1 MTRKGRA
8 VGWRGKYFFL
18 KNKKNNSY
26 FPSKLIALFITLLFL
41 PLLAYEKVN
50 SEENSK
56 LVTIPKQELTS
67 EYIDFNQYILGSGDI
82 IDISVSYI
90 PELSGKFQIG
100 PEGLIYLPE
109 VGPIIAEGVTLDQL
123 RTKLIK
129 KYSKVAI
136 NPNIYVRIFSY
147 KPVRVFVRGEVSR
160 PGFYSLTSGTQFD
173 SNNSFRL
180 SKQPMQGQTSTNNS
194 IELAKT
200 NPVQNQ
206 FPTLFDALRSSQG
219 VTAYSDLSNIQIIR
233 KLPGNQNSHIET
245 NVNLLS
251 LFMDGDQ
258 SQNIRIF
265 DKDIITVSR
274 NNTIVSEQLEI
285 SRKSNLNPDNI
296 QVYISGEVKQPGKL
310 LISKGSTLNHAIAM
324 AGGKELLSGNIVF
337 MRFYPDGEIDKRTFR
352 SAENSKENSYKNP
365 VLWEGDIIQVKDS
378 LFVVTSE
385 VLSTVSRPFIGL
397 YSIIN
402 LFD

>member
-8 VGWRGKYFFL
+8 VSWGEKYFFL
-18 KNKKNNSY
+18 KNNSY
-26 FPSKLIALFITLLFL
+26 FLNKSIALFITLIFL

-56 LVTIPKQELTS
+56 LVAIPKQELTS
-67 EYIDFNQYILGSGDI
+67 EYNNFNQYIIGSGDV

-109 VGPIIAEGVTLDQL
+109 VGPILAEGLTLDQF

-136 NPNIYVRIFSY
+136 NPNIYTRIFLY
-147 KPVRVFVRGEVSR
+147 RPVRVFVRGEVAR

-173 SNNSFRL
+173 SSSSFRRNR
-180 SKQPMQGQTSTNNS
+180 QPMQGQLDTVNRIGLERS
-194 IELAKT
+194 

-206 FPTLFDALRSSQG
+206 FPTLFDALKSSQG
-219 VTAYSDLSNIQIIR
+219 VTAYSDLSNIQVIR
-233 KLPGNQNSHIET
+233 KLPGNQNSYIET

-251 LFMDGDQ
+251 LFLDGDQ

-265 DKDIITVSR
+265 DKDVIKVPR
-274 NNTIVSEQLEI
+274 NNTILSEQLEI

-296 QVYISGEVKQPGKL
+296 QVYIAGEVKRPGKL
-310 LISKGSTLNHAIAM
+310 LISKGSTLNQAIAM

-337 MRFYPDGEIDKRTFR
+337 MRFNPDGTIDRRTFLV
-352 SAENSKENSYKNP
+352 AENSKENSYKNP
-365 VLWEGDIIQVKDS
+365 ALMEGDIIKVNDS
-378 LFVVTSE
+378 LFGVTTE
-385 VLSTVSRPFIGL
+385 ILSTVSKPIIGL
-397 YSIIN
+397 YSFLN